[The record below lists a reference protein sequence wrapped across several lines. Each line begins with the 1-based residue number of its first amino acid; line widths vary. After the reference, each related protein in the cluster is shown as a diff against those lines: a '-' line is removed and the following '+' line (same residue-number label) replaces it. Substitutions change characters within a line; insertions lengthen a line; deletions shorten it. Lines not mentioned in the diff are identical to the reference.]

1 MAFSQGVAQTVHI
14 TTLDGADPV
23 APTNPSVTVSLDGGA
38 TFEAP
43 DNAAVTTAYG
53 ISLALSAAETARA
66 AVLVRVT
73 ADNAD
78 SQVAAYYFEDAYTA
92 TRAGYLDA
100 AISTRL
106 PATWAAGV
114 TLLKDWLG
122 ILAGKTADA
131 TTLAEV
137 NATTAGATY
146 ANTTDSLEAIQAAL
160 PASGTGAFPITLYV
174 KAGAVPIQGAKVR
187 INATGGD
194 CVLTTDSAGAV
205 ALSLDAGTYTAYVGT
220 AASYTPSASYTV
232 TISALGAVTA
242 PTGGILTVT
251 AAALPTPSDP
261 DCYVLYGTETD
272 EQDLAFGAAAVT
284 VKVIELT
291 AEGRV
296 DATNNRF
303 RSIMG
308 RSDTTDASGQWSL
321 DIPIQAFTAG
331 AYITLRRTWTDAAS
345 VAQAEDWI
353 AQLAA
358 PSAGT
363 SVCWSDL
370 SPREV

>member
-1 MAFSQGVAQTVHI
+1 MATISPVIHVYDA
-14 TTLDGADPV
+14 DGALLTGQAATLTLNVVTDGVNAAYSGSFSEV
-23 APTNPSVTVSLDGGA
+23 ATGQYAITVTVSGKLQSVAGTCSTSGA
-38 TFEAP
+38 VVVPACWY
-43 DNAAVTTAYG
+43 NAAMA
-53 ISLALSAAETARA
+53 SDL
-66 AVLVRVT
+66 
-73 ADNAD
+73 
-78 SQVAAYYFEDAYTA
+78 
-92 TRAGYLDA
+92 
-100 AISTRL
+100 
-106 PATWAAGV
+106 
-114 TLLKDWLG
+114 
-122 ILAGKTADA
+122 
-131 TTLAEV
+131 
-137 NATTAGATY
+137 TAG
-146 ANTTDSLEAIQAAL
+146 S
-160 PASGTGAFPITLYV
+160 GAFPITLYV
-174 KAGAVPIQGAKVR
+174 KAGAVPIQNAKVR

-194 CVLTTDSAGAV
+194 AVATTDSAGSCV
-205 ALSLDAGTYTAYVGT
+205 FNLDAGTYTAYVGT

-232 TISALGAVTA
+232 TVSALGAVTA
-242 PTGGILTVT
+242 PTDAILTVT

-261 DCYVLYGTETD
+261 DCYALYDTETD
-272 EQDLAFGAAAVT
+272 EQDLAFGAAAMT

-345 VAQAEDWI
+345 VAQSEDWI